1 MTALSGVQEKFSCFP
16 SASAISAISISSN
29 IILARYSSRFNF
41 DIACNMDFH
50 RSWLWR
56 WIFLCEYLAGRFPV
70 DEQYCQIKF
79 ESFGFT
85 NKQVEKLTDP
95 ERFYILSKQIK
106 LSWMDES
113 QNNVNK
119 NISLAQ
125 FGFKWEPI
133 LCIFIILDLNIMFH
147 IDWQSH
153 AFLTIFYLDV
163 FQWTKMLMDKG
174 MCAGLS
180 IWYMYPRVT
189 LMDAYSTDYYD
200 ISYPGLIMKVNLVFR

>member
-1 MTALSGVQEKFSCFP
+1 MLPVPLAWDIFVRQKQFAPQPITPSLPPWECTMTALSGVQEKFSCFP

-50 RSWLWR
+50 RSCISSAKNWR
-56 WIFLCEYLAGRFPV
+56 HYIFYVNICGGRFPV

-85 NKQVEKLTDP
+85 NKQVEKLNVP
-95 ERFYILSKQIK
+95 EIFYIFWRQIK
-106 LSWMDES
+106 LAWMDES
-113 QNNVNK
+113 QNNVNQ

-133 LCIFIILDLNIMFH
+133 PLFSSQHKYLELIEQSEYYMSWEEVLSDKITCFLLCM
-147 IDWQSH
+147 
-153 AFLTIFYLDV
+153 
-163 FQWTKMLMDKG
+163 
-174 MCAGLS
+174 
-180 IWYMYPRVT
+180 
-189 LMDAYSTDYYD
+189 
-200 ISYPGLIMKVNLVFR
+200 